1 MPSAIKKLI
10 TGLGRKNEPLIN
22 TEMVELSN
30 LTPEEI
36 SIFGDCWKKILP
48 ERKQQIMERLV
59 ELAEDN
65 LVLNFDAIFRF
76 CLKDDFDEV
85 RCKAIEGLWEN
96 EEVSLIDPLIEM
108 LEQDGSE
115 IVQAAAAMALGKYA
129 VLAEL
134 GKLREE
140 YIPRLQEALLRAFK
154 DKKKGPEV
162 NRRALE
168 AVAAVSIPE
177 VRDAIGEAYKST
189 LPGFKA
195 SAIYAM
201 GKSCNNVWMPIL
213 VRELTSVDAEVRY
226 EAAGACGEIEEEE
239 FVPYLIQTVD
249 DSDVDVRMAAIQALG
264 KIGNAQAKECLR
276 QCLESDNDAVRQ
288 MAEQALQDIDFGEDP
303 LTFGI

>member
-1 MPSAIKKLI
+1 MPSEIKKLV
-10 TGLGRKNEPLIN
+10 TGLARKDKLLIN
-22 TEMVELSN
+22 TELVELSN
-30 LTPEEI
+30 LTPEEM
-36 SIFGDCWKKILP
+36 SVFKDCWKKIIP
-48 ERKQQIMERLV
+48 ERKQQIVERLV
-59 ELAEDN
+59 ELVEDN
-65 LVLNFDAIFRF
+65 LVLNFDAIFRV

-96 EEVSLIDPLIEM
+96 EEVSLIDSLIDM

-115 IVQAAAAMALGKYA
+115 IVQAAAATALGKYT

-140 YIPRLQEALLRAFK
+140 YIPGLQEALLRAFK
-154 DKKKGPEV
+154 DREKGPEV

-168 AVAAVSIPE
+168 AIAAVSIPQ
-177 VRDAIGEAYKST
+177 VQDAIGEAYKST

-213 VRELTSVDAEVRY
+213 VRELSSMDAEVRY

-239 FVPYLIQTVD
+239 CVPYLIQTLD
-249 DSDVDVRMAAIQALG
+249 DSDMDVRMAAIQALG

-276 QCLESDNDAVRQ
+276 QCLESDNDAIRQ
-288 MAEQALQDIDFGEDP
+288 MAEQALQEIDLGEAP